1 MIHDG
6 LHSVKQI
13 AKSKLIYGVLIVFL
27 ATLQSFYNYNIG
39 LAVFPVS
46 SFALIILLG
55 FQTNFSI
62 FRKKIFVFLVIILMV
77 TMYGFI
83 IGLLNSF
90 ANVRIQSSIAYV
102 MGILSFIVFHKLYS
116 NSYNHIIKIV
126 KLVLSMHVLFYFTQ
140 VLLYFLFS
148 FHLDLIVLFSGEP
161 QRIFGGYL
169 LGKEMIRMSGLFVE
183 PGTYS
188 ATILPLMYLHY
199 ITTKRVDI
207 LFSASVV
214 TIILTFSASAYVVLS
229 VFLLFVFFS
238 SNKAKAIP
246 LFVLVLIF
254 AGVIGKEYVTERFLD
269 QQDSSL
275 ISKLNAIQE
284 FVEYDMVRISTGSG
298 LGVIDCNGCI
308 INDQSIFFYV
318 FFTFGFIGIIL
329 IFAMLG
335 MIKGHSLMLTMA
347 FVLMMLS
354 KLSLTHLVF
363 WIYLSLFVIVSE
375 NGQID
380 SRVRARPQHD
390 R

>member
-62 FRKKIFVFLVIILMV
+62 FRKKKFVFLVIILMV

-269 QQDSSL
+269 RQDSSL
-275 ISKLNAIQE
+275 ISKLNTIQE